1 MHGLYVS
8 SQLLQVCEIC
18 SRAVD
23 ASEFTGFEQLGA
35 IDHHQVLF
43 IRRKLPLRIRRTA
56 RQRTGRPRTVRQVW
70 TPGQRNLLLVVLHVT
85 GQGRRRIVA
94 PITDRTLERFLV
106 VVRLH
111 VDLQVIAAGEKQK
124 ELNVNTFYD
133 LPPKPPYLLENAAS
147 Q

>member
-1 MHGLYVS
+1 M
-8 SQLLQVCEIC
+8 
-18 SRAVD
+18 
-23 ASEFTGFEQLGA
+23 
-35 IDHHQVLF
+35 
-43 IRRKLPLRIRRTA
+43 
-56 RQRTGRPRTVRQVW
+56 
-70 TPGQRNLLLVVLHVT
+70 VLHVT

-111 VDLQVIAAGEKQK
+111 VDLQVITTGEKQK